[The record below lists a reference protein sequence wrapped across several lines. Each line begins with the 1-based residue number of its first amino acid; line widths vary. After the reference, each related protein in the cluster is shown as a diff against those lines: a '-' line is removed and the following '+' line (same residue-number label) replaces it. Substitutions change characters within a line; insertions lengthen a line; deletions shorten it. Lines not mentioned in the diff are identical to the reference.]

1 MEKLVCFI
9 NLFTSNARVYIVHE
23 DTNEQTLVGEI
34 PVDTLEEKLATYSH
48 VTNINNI
55 VLIGAPVFAQEL
67 VPEIIQ
73 YAKIQYNNNDL
84 LVEVM
89 K

>member
-9 NLFTSNARVYIVHE
+9 NLFTSNARVYVVHE
-23 DTNEQTLVGEI
+23 DTNMQTLVGEI

-48 VTNINNI
+48 ATNINNI
-55 VLIGAPVFAQEL
+55 VLIGAPTFAQEL